1 MPRTKKHAT
10 LRSLRPLTARLAN
23 GITATTTLIICQYG
37 HALAAAPTTGCG
49 SSSAASSTNLTTLT
63 GLLQSIANL
72 MSGTWFKMITIIGMA
87 IVIGL
92 LIFDGANLGQGVKNL
107 LSVIAIVLVFF
118 FIISMVMNAG
128 STMGVCSGT

>member
-1 MPRTKKHAT
+1 MPRTENHAN

-23 GITATTTLIICQYG
+23 GITATTTLIMCQYG
-37 HALAAAPTTGCG
+37 YALATSTTGCG
-49 SSSAASSTNLTTLT
+49 SSSAASSTNLTSLT

-92 LIFDGANLGQGVKNL
+92 LIFDGANLGQGIKNL

>member
-1 MPRTKKHAT
+1 
-10 LRSLRPLTARLAN
+10 
-23 GITATTTLIICQYG
+23 
-37 HALAAAPTTGCG
+37 
-49 SSSAASSTNLTTLT
+49 
-63 GLLQSIANL
+63 
-72 MSGTWFKMITIIGMA
+72 MITIIGMA